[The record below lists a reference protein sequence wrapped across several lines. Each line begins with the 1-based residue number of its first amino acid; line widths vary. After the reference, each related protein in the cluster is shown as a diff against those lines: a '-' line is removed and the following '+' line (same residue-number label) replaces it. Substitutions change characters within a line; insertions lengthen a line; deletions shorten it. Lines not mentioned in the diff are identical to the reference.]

1 MYDYEIEFLYAFSL
15 NKMKAVILPTSSQEI
30 NVKLL
35 HVHLASVIH

>member
-1 MYDYEIEFLYAFSL
+1 M
-15 NKMKAVILPTSSQEI
+15 KMHIKAVILPTSSQEI